1 MEETAW
7 AWGVP
12 RHHLMLHLIIDGLTS
27 RPSTPRVHPA
37 PDSVPADCRPD
48 HQSAHPSP
56 LLTRLTCFIVRCLP
70 HCCLLASSF
79 LGSLEKEGREGGRDG
94 GRGGCVCVFT
104 ATSSPAVNGFQ
115 VNRFPFLPDSPA
127 FSPVCCLISSSLY
140 QQSIIQGLVF
150 LSVAWFFSPML
161 TYAYGKSHFL
171 YLPASL
177 IFSRW
182 NFQFFSPIYAPRPQL
197 SPFRQWHL

>member
-1 MEETAW
+1 MFY
-7 AWGVP
+7 
-12 RHHLMLHLIIDGLTS
+12 
-27 RPSTPRVHPA
+27 
-37 PDSVPADCRPD
+37 C
-48 HQSAHPSP
+48 P
-56 LLTRLTCFIVRCLP
+56 LLAT
-70 HCCLLASSF
+70 LLS
-79 LGSLEKEGREGGRDG
+79 LGLILLRFFRARGERGREGWGCWGKGGGGGGGGG

-177 IFSRW
+177 IFPRW